1 MAFKH
6 NVVDNSQSPE
16 FVSVRATQDFPL
28 VGATYT
34 DETYV
39 GQVTDSE
46 LIEGYSVELPKVTV
60 VEKGI
65 NAYQSEG
72 ADVSKLAVVTAETAG
87 PDYVLENT
95 TK

>member
-46 LIEGYSVELPKVTV
+46 LIEGYSVELPKMTV
-60 VEKGI
+60 ENGI
-65 NAYQSEG
+65 NAYQGEG

-87 PDYVLENT
+87 PSYVLENT

>member
-16 FVSVRATQDFPL
+16 FVSVRATQDYPL

-39 GQVTDSE
+39 GKVTDSE
-46 LIEGYSVELPKVTV
+46 LIESYSVELPKMTV
-60 VEKGI
+60 ENGI
-65 NAYQSEG
+65 NAYQGEG

-87 PDYVLENT
+87 PNYVLENT
-95 TK
+95 KK

>member
-1 MAFKH
+1 
-6 NVVDNSQSPE
+6 VVDNSKTPE

-28 VGATYT
+28 IGATYS

-39 GQVTDSE
+39 GQVTESE
-46 LIEGYSVELPKVTV
+46 LIGSYSVELPQVTV
-60 VEKGI
+60 KNGI
-65 NAYQSEG
+65 NSYQGEG
-72 ADVSKLAVVTAETAG
+72 ADVYKLAIVTAETAG